1 MVMLQVNEKDILR
14 WNHATSLHWL
24 NLTNWVTTSSS
35 SKFTN
40 LVNYWCTL
48 FGWTPQQVNMMSES
62 TEVPWSVAAPVVTD
76 PNTLEHLV
84 VLVMH
89 KRQLTCSYSESQLP
103 CNVSEFNLHLT
114 SENCRATRVNQVG
127 DITPLLGVSILPCPI
142 QVLPD
147 VLGDGI
153 VFHGVEEQ
161 QHFCH
166 LCHHPTLRRSSS
178 LLTES

>member
-1 MVMLQVNEKDILR
+1 
-14 WNHATSLHWL
+14 
-24 NLTNWVTTSSS
+24 
-35 SKFTN
+35 
-40 LVNYWCTL
+40 
-48 FGWTPQQVNMMSES
+48 MMSES
-62 TEVPWSVAAPVVTD
+62 TKVPWSVAAPVVTD

-89 KRQLTCSYSESQLP
+89 KRQLTCSYSESPLP

-127 DITPLLGVSILPCPI
+127 DITPLFGVSILPCPI
-142 QVLPD
+142 QVLPE

-153 VFHGVEEQ
+153 VFLGVEEQ

-178 LLTES
+178 LLTKS